1 MAFSFRSAPVVWALV
16 LPAILVV
23 IAGTLLLGC
32 TDTDTSDER
41 LRVVATTNVVGD
53 LVREIGGEEVN
64 LTTLMGPGIDPH
76 QYNASEGD
84 VQRMAR
90 ADWVVYNGLH
100 LEGKMTDIFAEMD
113 RRGVP
118 TTAVAE
124 VAIPNSLL
132 IRSTEFESSYDPHV
146 WFDASLWR
154 RAALHVG
161 ERLAELDPDHADLY
175 TERAADYA
183 ERMDALHEEAAEEIK
198 RIPETQRV
206 LVTSH
211 DAFRYLG
218 DAYGLDVRGLQGIST
233 ATEAGTADVRAL
245 ARFVEEQRIPMLFAE
260 TSVSERGIRAVQ
272 EAVRDRGFDI
282 AISDA
287 LYGDALGNADTPTGT
302 YEGAMRH
309 NIDIIVQGLS
319 RELAEDS

>member
-1 MAFSFRSAPVVWALV
+1 MPSLLRSLTFLWVVCALFASV
-16 LPAILVV
+16 AL
-23 IAGTLLLGC
+23 TGC
-32 TDTDTSDER
+32 TTDDADDR

-53 LVREIGGEEVN
+53 LVREIGGEEVH

-84 VQRMAR
+84 VQRMAQ

-100 LEGKMTDIFAEMD
+100 LEGKMTDVFAEMD

-118 TTAVAE
+118 TTALAE
-124 VAIPNSLL
+124 TSIPDSLL
-132 IRSTEFESSYDPHV
+132 IRSTEFEGSYDPHV

-161 ERLAELDPDHADLY
+161 ERLAELDPDNAERY
-175 TERAADYA
+175 TERAVDYA
-183 ERMDALHEEAAEEIK
+183 ERLDALHEEVGEQIQQ
-198 RIPETQRV
+198 IPEEQRV

-211 DAFRYLG
+211 DAFQYLG
-218 DAYGLDVRGLQGIST
+218 DAYGLEVRGLQGIST

-272 EAVRDRGFDI
+272 EAVRDRSFDI
-282 AISDA
+282 NISDA
-287 LYGDALGNADTPTGT
+287 LYGDALGDADTPTGT

-309 NIDIIVQGLS
+309 NIDIIVRGLS
-319 RELAEDS
+319 GDLPEAA